1 MSIERKKTAHI
12 PLQSSNLNEILRRAR
27 GRTRADKMRERQLL
41 RRLDSDSF
49 PRGTRCA
56 TPPVSRRLLP
66 IMKVQNL
73 AIACGVV
80 LALSACGGGTLP
92 RDQLTSAE
100 SAVRAAEVGGAAD
113 NPKAA
118 LHLKYARDQV
128 AEAKRLIDEEDFE
141 AAEPLL
147 ARAEVDGE
155 LALALARVEAARAEA
170 QAALSD
176 VEELKKKQ
184 AESQEATEQ

>member
-1 MSIERKKTAHI
+1 
-12 PLQSSNLNEILRRAR
+12 
-27 GRTRADKMRERQLL
+27 
-41 RRLDSDSF
+41 
-49 PRGTRCA
+49 
-56 TPPVSRRLLP
+56 
-66 IMKVQNL
+66 MKVQNL